1 MTDQELRTRQAYRLV
16 AAIAILLVAGI
27 TVWMV
32 KPPPKVDLR
41 FLATLNPVLSREERS
56 TSSSMEFKQS
66 QAEVERLLDAHL
78 NAATNW
84 VKDSSAYGWTIYRS
98 HTRGLPLLTLISRP
112 PSGIA
117 TVPVMSSS
125 PPPASAIP
133 SPSTVAGATL
143 DINDPRGVA
152 IFP

>member
-1 MTDQELRTRQAYRLV
+1 
-16 AAIAILLVAGI
+16 
-27 TVWMV
+27 MV

-41 FLATLNPVLSREERS
+41 FLATLNPVFSREERS
-56 TSSSMEFKQS
+56 TSSTMEFKQT

-78 NAATNW
+78 NAGTNW

-98 HTRGLPLLTLISRP
+98 HTRGLPLITLTSQAPI
-112 PSGIA
+112 GIA
-117 TVPVMSSS
+117 KMPATSSS
-125 PPPASAIP
+125 LPPASAIP